1 MRSKF
6 NLNNKS
12 FNSLQRAI
20 IYVLIGIFLLDVMG
34 IIIKS
39 MDNKYS
45 VMQYAVARN
54 FFGLFPLVIYLF
66 FSYEVRTKNNTFN
79 LNHKLISMGR
89 GLSIVFA
96 QGCFYLSIM
105 NLEYATAATLV
116 FATPIFL
123 TALSVPLLGNK
134 VGPWRWFAVLF
145 GFLGIVII
153 VKPGSDIFSVYAL
166 LPVGAAFGYAL
177 SSVLVKLFPKE
188 VHTTNIQLYTQLT
201 TLILAIIIAGFTFS
215 FSYIGSFYDLF
226 LLAIIGFTGGTG
238 VIFLIWGYRL
248 TEPSLI
254 APFEYFGLPIAFALG
269 WIFFSEWPF
278 DELFPGILGIVGGG
292 LIIVWREGI
301 KSAKK

>member
-1 MRSKF
+1 
-6 NLNNKS
+6 
-12 FNSLQRAI
+12 
-20 IYVLIGIFLLDVMG
+20 MG

-54 FFGLFPLVIYLF
+54 FFGLFPLFIYLF

-123 TALSVPLLGNK
+123 TALSVPLLGNL
-134 VGPWRWFAVLF
+134 VGPWRWFAVLL

-153 VKPGSDIFSVYAL
+153 VKPGYCGSGTVWSRWFGKKAAEIILNFEQKSAFYNIPFRKIPFSGEMV
-166 LPVGAAFGYAL
+166 
-177 SSVLVKLFPKE
+177 
-188 VHTTNIQLYTQLT
+188 
-201 TLILAIIIAGFTFS
+201 S
-215 FSYIGSFYDLF
+215 FSAKIKSRELF
-226 LLAIIGFTGGTG
+226 LA
-238 VIFLIWGYRL
+238 
-248 TEPSLI
+248 
-254 APFEYFGLPIAFALG
+254 
-269 WIFFSEWPF
+269 
-278 DELFPGILGIVGGG
+278 
-292 LIIVWREGI
+292 
-301 KSAKK
+301 